1 MYIKVNNS
9 GYILYSSLGS
19 GSGSGSTSGSDL
31 FINDTNNYDYNY
43 NYGCFEG
50 CDNKKNG
57 VLLNIFIFFVVL
69 LLLYLL
75 SFIYIYIK
83 MCILYF
89 KTVNCSYYNCFKN
102 NNSKNKIHPL
112 PIQRNYIYTNE
123 MDDITEIGDC
133 TICLTPNNNFSIQFH
148 CKHIFHID
156 CIQQWDFVSNQNGN
170 NTHCPLCR
178 SII

>member
-9 GYILYSSLGS
+9 GL

-31 FINDTNNYDYNY
+31 FINNNDDDNY

-50 CDNKKNG
+50 CYNKKND
-57 VLLNIFIFFVVL
+57 VLLNIFILFVVIFMLSL
-69 LLLYLL
+69 LP
-75 SFIYIYIK
+75 FIYIYIK
-83 MCILYF
+83 MCFLYL
-89 KTVNCSYYNCFKN
+89 KTVNFSDLNCLKN

-123 MDDITEIGDC
+123 MDDISEIGDC

-156 CIQQWDFVSNQNGN
+156 CIQQWDLVSNQNGN
-170 NTHCPLCR
+170 YTHCPLCR